1 MRKKPRFKNPANKG
15 SRALA
20 SQFKKRAVPEPERLA
35 RLHARAALEAA
46 LGPL

>member
-1 MRKKPRFKNPANKG
+1 MRKKPRYKNPANKG

-35 RLHARAALEAA
+35 RIKARTALELT